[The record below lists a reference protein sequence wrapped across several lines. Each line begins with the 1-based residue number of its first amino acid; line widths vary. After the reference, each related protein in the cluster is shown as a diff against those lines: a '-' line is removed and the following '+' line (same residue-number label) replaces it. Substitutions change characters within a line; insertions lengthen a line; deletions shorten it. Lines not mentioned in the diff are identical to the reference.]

1 MKIIGVRLSFHA
13 LSLSNA
19 LAI

>member
-1 MKIIGVRLSFHA
+1 MKIIGVGLSFHA

-19 LAI
+19 FAI